1 MIIINIIKIAFLLG
15 FLVTIHEG
23 GHFLM
28 AKLFKIKVEEFSI
41 GFGPRIITKQGK
53 ETLYSI
59 SLIPF
64 GGYVRMLGEEERSD
78 DPRSFNNSKL
88 WKRIMVV
95 LAGPIVN
102 ICFALL
108 VYFVLVLSSGLVVT
122 TEIASILP
130 DASESVK
137 SSLQVGDRIIQINGK
152 KVKSRQDMSKAL
164 LLNDGQEVEIIVM
177 RNGEK
182 QTYRVIPV
190 DYDGV
195 YILGLEMTKKDNP
208 TVMERVSYAG
218 NETSEFFT
226 SIGESLKMLV
236 TGRVGMDQMTGPVG
250 ISKMVVETNGLY
262 NFVYL
267 LALVSLSLGVT
278 NLLPIPALDGGRLLI
293 LVVEGIRRKPLP
305 EEMEYRLISL
315 GFTFIILLSL
325 YVTYNDIFRIFEK

>member
-88 WKRIMVV
+88 WKRMMVV

-137 SSLQVGDRIIQINGK
+137 SSLQVGDRIIQINGE

-226 SIGESLKMLV
+226 SIGDSLKMLV

>member
-1 MIIINIIKIAFLLG
+1 M
-15 FLVTIHEG
+15 TIHEG

-88 WKRIMVV
+88 WKRMMVV

-108 VYFVLVLSSGLVVT
+108 VYFVLILSSGLVVT

-137 SSLQVGDRIIQINGK
+137 SSLQVGDRIIQINGE

-226 SIGESLKMLV
+226 SIGDSLKMLV

>member
-1 MIIINIIKIAFLLG
+1 MWF
-15 FLVTIHEG
+15 
-23 GHFLM
+23 
-28 AKLFKIKVEEFSI
+28 
-41 GFGPRIITKQGK
+41 
-53 ETLYSI
+53 
-59 SLIPF
+59 
-64 GGYVRMLGEEERSD
+64 
-78 DPRSFNNSKL
+78 
-88 WKRIMVV
+88 
-95 LAGPIVN
+95 
-102 ICFALL
+102 
-108 VYFVLVLSSGLVVT
+108 SSGAVVHND
-122 TEIASILP
+122 L
-130 DASESVK
+130 
-137 SSLQVGDRIIQINGK
+137 
-152 KVKSRQDMSKAL
+152 
-164 LLNDGQEVEIIVM
+164 DGQEVEIIVM

>member
-1 MIIINIIKIAFLLG
+1 MIIINIIKVAFLLG

-137 SSLQVGDRIIQINGK
+137 SSLQVGDRIIQINGE

>member
-1 MIIINIIKIAFLLG
+1 MIIINIIKVAFLLG

>member
-1 MIIINIIKIAFLLG
+1 M
-15 FLVTIHEG
+15 TIHEG

-88 WKRIMVV
+88 WKRMMVV

-137 SSLQVGDRIIQINGK
+137 SSLQVGDRIIQINGE

-226 SIGESLKMLV
+226 SIGDSLKMLV

>member
-88 WKRIMVV
+88 WKRMMVV

-108 VYFVLVLSSGLVVT
+108 VYFVLILSSGLVVT

-137 SSLQVGDRIIQINGK
+137 SSLQVGDRIIQINGE

-226 SIGESLKMLV
+226 SIGDSLKMLV

>member
-1 MIIINIIKIAFLLG
+1 LIIINIIKIAFLLG

-88 WKRIMVV
+88 WKRMMVV

-137 SSLQVGDRIIQINGK
+137 SSLQVGDRIIQINGE

-226 SIGESLKMLV
+226 SIGDSLKMLV
-236 TGRVGMDQMTGPVG
+236 TGKVGMDQMTGPVG

>member
-1 MIIINIIKIAFLLG
+1 
-15 FLVTIHEG
+15 
-23 GHFLM
+23 M

-137 SSLQVGDRIIQINGK
+137 SSLQVGDRIIQINGE

-177 RNGEK
+177 SNGEK